1 MEYTQMGIDGSQNE
15 NDILV
20 NAAVQATLIAL
31 QSEIRDGADIDE
43 LAEIIEGLLYY
54 AQGGRTQ

>member
-1 MEYTQMGIDGSQNE
+1 MDRTEGYPRHDESE
-15 NDILV
+15 VLV

-31 QSEIRDGADIDE
+31 QREIRDGADIGE

>member
-1 MEYTQMGIDGSQNE
+1 MQYTDIGTDGAQIE
-15 NDILV
+15 NQILV

-31 QSEIRDGADIDE
+31 RNEIRDGADIDE